1 MFSAKKWGFWSL
13 VLKFN
18 SLDLSAFSCSDLNKK
33 RLKRHY
39 FVFEL
44 RNFSTHNTKKR
55 RTQHTCAQDTN
66 TAECTKFCVNKVPL
80 LRRGRDEKQSVLFNY
95 EKRAVI
101 RMLEPIKPLT
111 GFSLSTRPRQVKRSQ
126 PVGFVSEFGT
136 SEQREL
142 IVKSRRSGGGRK
154 QKRSVM

>member
-1 MFSAKKWGFWSL
+1 MGRMLKKL
-13 VLKFN
+13 RN
-18 SLDLSAFSCSDLNKK
+18 SEKVKKGIVKPKLNKITSK
-33 RLKRHY
+33 SSTRKKSSFSPHATS
-39 FVFEL
+39 FVHAFVRVCL
-44 RNFSTHNTKKR
+44 
-55 RTQHTCAQDTN
+55 DTD
-66 TAECTKFCVNKVPL
+66 TECTKFCVNKVPL

-142 IVKSRRSGGGRK
+142 IVKSRRSGGGRR